1 MAKTTIASASRLGL
15 GSLAGAL
22 LAGSAF
28 AQPATPDI
36 SELLDPARVA
46 ASACGGLRYARN
58 ELFKPGVQLAALA
71 SPAAAV
77 EASPG
82 SPLPILDGLGPDR
95 LQATTRSD
103 EARALAAQGY
113 AWLMGFNH
121 RLAAEYFRAA
131 QAADPGCAIC
141 YWGEAYA
148 LGPNINDAMHADAVR
163 PAFQAM
169 AMATL
174 LIEGASPREQALIRA
189 LKTRYSM
196 AADADRAALD
206 QAYADAMLAAADA
219 HPDDVELLVLAA
231 EAVMN
236 SQPWDYWEADGVTP
250 RGRAGRLVAL
260 LETALAADPDHPH
273 AIHLY
278 IHTVEAS
285 SDPARAEPHADRLAA
300 LMPTAGHVV
309 HMPAHIYY
317 RVGRYQD
324 SLATNIAA
332 AEADEALFAEWQ
344 AAGEEGGLYRFGYY
358 PHNVHFVLTSATM
371 AGDAISAMA
380 AAHKLAAV
388 MSDEVTAEVAW
399 VQAIRTAPFTATA
412 QLGDVDTVMGL
423 PDPGDAMPFVKGLW
437 HYARGVALA
446 RAGDGEAAAG
456 EAAAIEA
463 LALDPQLQLLVEQ
476 YVPAPDLLALAAH
489 VVRARI
495 AVAAGDFAT
504 AESRLLEA
512 VALQATVPY
521 MEPPYWHYPVVQTL
535 AAVELMAG
543 EPEAASR
550 HFQDALVA
558 TPNNGWSLFGLM
570 EAQRAMG
577 DEAGAKVTA
586 DLLDQA
592 WVGPRDL
599 LRLERL

>member
-22 LAGSAF
+22 LAGSAI

-36 SELLDPARVA
+36 SELLDPAAVA
-46 ASACGGLRYARN
+46 ANACGGLRYARN
-58 ELFKPGVQLAALA
+58 ELFKPGVQLASLA
-71 SPAAAV
+71 RPAVAA
-77 EASPG
+77 EAAPA
-82 SPLPILDGLGPDR
+82 LPILDGLGPDR
-95 LQATTRSD
+95 LQATTTSD

-121 RLAAEYFRAA
+121 VLAAEYFRAA
-131 QAADPGCAIC
+131 QAADPTCAIC

-148 LGPNINDAMHADAVR
+148 LGPNINDAMHADAVL

-189 LKTRYSM
+189 LASRYSLK
-196 AADADRAALD
+196 ADADRAALD
-206 QAYADAMLAAADA
+206 QAYADAMTEAAAA
-219 HPDDVELLVLAA
+219 FPDDVELKVLAA
-231 EAVMN
+231 EAIMD

-250 RGRAGRLVAL
+250 RGRAGKQVEL
-260 LETALAADPDHPH
+260 LEQALAAEPDHPH

-285 SDPARAEPHADRLAA
+285 ADPARAEPHADRLAA

-317 RVGRYQD
+317 RLGRYRD
-324 SLATNIAA
+324 SLATNLAA
-332 AEADEALFAEWQ
+332 VEADEALLARWQ
-344 AAGEEGGLYRFGYY
+344 AAGLYRFGYY

-371 AGDAISAMA
+371 AGDAIEAMA

-388 MSDEVTAEVAW
+388 MSDEVAADVGW
-399 VQAIRTAPFTATA
+399 VQAIKTAPYTATA
-412 QLGDVDTVMGL
+412 QLGDLDAVMDL
-423 PDPGDAMPFVKGLW
+423 ADPGDAMPYVKGLW
-437 HYARGVALA
+437 HYARGLALV
-446 RAGDGEAAAG
+446 RAGDAGAAAAEAAG
-456 EAAAIEA
+456 IEK
-463 LALDPQLQLLVEQ
+463 LALDPRLQKLVEQ

-489 VVRARI
+489 VLRAR
-495 AVAAGDFAT
+495 VAAATGDFTT

-512 VALQATVPY
+512 MALQETVPY
-521 MEPPYWHYPVVQTL
+521 MEPPYWHYPVVQSL
-535 AAVELMAG
+535 AAVKLMAG
-543 EPEAASR
+543 EPEEAAR
-550 HFQDALVA
+550 LFQDALMA
-558 TPNNGWSLFGLM
+558 APNNGWSLFGLR

-586 DLLDQA
+586 ELLDRA
-592 WVGPRDL
+592 WVGPTEL
-599 LRLERL
+599 LQLERL

>member
-36 SELLDPARVA
+36 NELLDPARVA

-121 RLAAEYFRAA
+121 RLAAAYFRAA

-250 RGRAGRLVAL
+250 KGRAGRLVAL

-412 QLGDVDTVMGL
+412 QLGDLETVIAL
-423 PDPGDAMPFVKGLW
+423 PDPGDAMPRQGPSGTTPGAW
-437 HYARGVALA
+437 PSPAPATARPPPAKPPRSRPWRWTRNSSSWSSNMSPPRTCSPSPPMSSAPGSPSPPATSPRP
-446 RAGDGEAAAG
+446 RAGCSKPSPCRRPCPTWSRPTGTTRWCR
-456 EAAAIEA
+456 
-463 LALDPQLQLLVEQ
+463 PWPRSSSW
-476 YVPAPDLLALAAH
+476 PASPRPH
-489 VVRARI
+489 P
-495 AVAAGDFAT
+495 GT
-504 AESRLLEA
+504 SR
-512 VALQATVPY
+512 
-521 MEPPYWHYPVVQTL
+521 MRSWPPPT
-535 AAVELMAG
+535 MAG
-543 EPEAASR
+543 RSSA
-550 HFQDALVA
+550 
-558 TPNNGWSLFGLM
+558 
-570 EAQRAMG
+570 
-577 DEAGAKVTA
+577 
-586 DLLDQA
+586 
-592 WVGPRDL
+592 
-599 LRLERL
+599 